1 LFQRM
6 FSFGKKKDDTGLAK
20 YRVKVTSEGQ
30 LSTVAVLDSQGRPE
44 TSENGKRIAS
54 LLLEDLR

>member
-1 LFQRM
+1 M